1 MWSAPPAGKVA
12 VGAILWLTGM
22 SGGGKST
29 LANAVAPL
37 IAPTRRVQI
46 LDGDEVRLHL
56 SKGLGFSRE
65 DRDTNVRRI
74 GFVARLLAKH
84 GVVVITAAISPY
96 ADTRNEIRQLA
107 ATEGIPF
114 VEIFVNPTLDAL
126 VKRDPKGLY
135 KRALA
140 GEIPHFTGVSDP
152 YEPPTHPDLE
162 IRTDSESVDASA
174 ARIMALLEKRA
185 IL

>member
-1 MWSAPPAGKVA
+1 MSDTHRA
-12 VGAILWLTGM
+12 GAILWFTGM

-29 LANAVAPL
+29 LANA
-37 IAPTRRVQI
+37 IAPEVGKTRRVEI

-56 SKGLGFSRE
+56 SKGLGFTKD

-74 GFVARLLAKH
+74 GFVARLLARH

-96 ADTRNEIRQLA
+96 ADVRNEIRQLA
-107 ATEGIPF
+107 KTEEIPF

-126 VKRDPKGLY
+126 VKRDVKGLY

-140 GEIPHFTGVSDP
+140 GEIPHFTGVNDP
-152 YEPPTHPDLE
+152 YEPPTHPDIE
-162 IRTDSESVDASA
+162 IKTDSELVEQSA
-174 ARIMALLEKRA
+174 TRILALLRTRGV
-185 IL
+185 L